1 MAGMRLLFC
10 DHCGLMVKAPSSGDS
25 PFPTLRFQRMVMG
38 TAALPLNLTE
48 MLLVPPLG
56 LLA

>member
-1 MAGMRLLFC
+1 MRLLFC

-25 PFPTLRFQRMVMG
+25 PFPTLRFQRMVTG
-38 TAALPLNLTE
+38 TAVLPLNLIE